1 MSTIAPIFNIKE
13 DLDPFYLYGAEEDY
27 REPKEDAKLVLEPS
41 LRVLQVPVPQPQ
53 QDDVFKDVKKNP
65 VSVSRSRKPLPADAR
80 SVALT
85 DGRVD
90 KAFEH
95 LEDLFCQIFE
105 TLISIS
111 EDPEAFLP
119 DGDQEVDRA
128 QKRNRDYESRLKK
141 SLFETNQQVT
151 F

>member
-27 REPKEDAKLVLEPS
+27 REPKEDAKLVL
-41 LRVLQVPVPQPQ
+41 VLQVPVPLPQ

-65 VSVSRSRKPLPADAR
+65 VSANRSRKPLPSDAR